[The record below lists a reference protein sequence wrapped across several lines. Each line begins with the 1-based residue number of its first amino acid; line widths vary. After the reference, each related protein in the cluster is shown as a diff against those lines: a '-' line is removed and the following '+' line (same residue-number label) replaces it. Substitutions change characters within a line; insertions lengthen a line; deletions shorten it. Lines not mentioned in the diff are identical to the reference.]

1 LHYKRVKIDKS
12 YLCHVKRKFDQLLTE
27 NKLCTREDSILLAV
41 SGGVDSMV
49 MLHLFH
55 QAGYRISVAHCNF
68 QLRGQESDLDEEL
81 VKQVSSELKVACYS
95 KRFDSDLYAQ
105 KIKQSIQMA
114 ARELRYDWFRKLM
127 KEHEIKFLATAH
139 HLNDNLE
146 TTLLNFV
153 RGTGLHGLAGIPEKS
168 NEIIRPLLRFTRD
181 EIESFASEQNLKWRT
196 DETNNSDDYDRNY
209 IRHHLIPLLKEL
221 NPAIESGFDRTNER
235 VVGALEIFDHAIDQ
249 LKKQGV
255 KEEGDRLI
263 VDQSL
268 LFTLRHPQVLLWELI
283 KPFGFNYT
291 QCCNATNSAGAIGKI
306 FLSATHQLTIDRHS
320 LIVTRLSEVDGPVTI
335 QSNDTQIFRDQLRME
350 ISCGPATQIQDDPW
364 SVQLDVD
371 KLKFPLTWRKWQ
383 EGDYFYPLGL
393 NHRKKLSDFLIDNK
407 VALPDKSHISVVE
420 SDGEVIW
427 VPGQRIDDRFK
438 ITSETRQTLRLQVH
452 PHFD

>member
-1 LHYKRVKIDKS
+1 M
-12 YLCHVKRKFDQLLTE
+12 KRKFDQLLTE

-68 QLRGQESDLDEEL
+68 QLRGQESDQDEEL

-105 KIKQSIQMA
+105 KIKQSIQVA

-127 KEHEIKFLATAH
+127 KNHEIKLLATAH

-153 RGTGLHGLAGIPEKS
+153 RGTGLRGLAGIPEKS
-168 NEIIRPLLRFTRD
+168 NEIIRPLLRFTRN

-255 KEEGDRLI
+255 KEEG
-263 VDQSL
+263 
-268 LFTLRHPQVLLWELI
+268 
-283 KPFGFNYT
+283 
-291 QCCNATNSAGAIGKI
+291 IG
-306 FLSATHQLTIDRHS
+306 
-320 LIVTRLSEVDGPVTI
+320 
-335 QSNDTQIFRDQLRME
+335 
-350 ISCGPATQIQDDPW
+350 
-364 SVQLDVD
+364 
-371 KLKFPLTWRKWQ
+371 
-383 EGDYFYPLGL
+383 
-393 NHRKKLSDFLIDNK
+393 
-407 VALPDKSHISVVE
+407 
-420 SDGEVIW
+420 
-427 VPGQRIDDRFK
+427 
-438 ITSETRQTLRLQVH
+438 
-452 PHFD
+452 